1 MIKNNIFT
9 SFGSYAKLITLGIAF
24 LLNTSLKAQ
33 SNGFEVLKNLE
44 LMDQIY
50 QHLEMYYVDEPQT
63 GKLGKTGIDAMLKEL
78 DPYTVYYHESN
89 IEDYRLMTTGQYGGI
104 GALIRKMDEYTFI
117 AEPYEGNPAEKA
129 GLKAGD
135 KILSID
141 GKTMVG
147 LPSDEVSNALKGPKG
162 TTIQIEVERE
172 KEGKKKIAVT
182 RDEIKLPD
190 VPYSGML
197 NETVG
202 YIKLNSFTNTAAV
215 DVKTAFLALKET
227 GMKGLVLDLR
237 GNGGG
242 LLIEAVKIV
251 NFFVKK
257 DQLIVTTKG
266 RVAEENRLYKTMEN
280 PLDLE
285 IPLTILLDEGSAS
298 ASEIVAGSI
307 QDLDRGVIIGTTSY
321 GKGLVQRTYDL
332 KYGSKVK
339 LTIAKYYTPSG
350 RCVQRLEYY
359 DKEEGSKATAIPDSL
374 LKVFKT
380 KNGRDVIDGRGI
392 EPDIDITKKEY
403 SRLTSTIFANNLVF
417 NYATKYYASHPTIAD
432 AGKFSLTDEEYSAF
446 KAYVLKEEFTYS
458 TASEE
463 ILKKMKEIAEKEG
476 FYEDTKEEY
485 GALMSK
491 VVPSKERDLE
501 KFKNEIKIL
510 LENEIVSRYY
520 FQKGRAIDSFRNDE
534 SIEKSI
540 ETLANKSAYNT
551 ILKN

>member
-1 MIKNNIFT
+1 M
-9 SFGSYAKLITLGIAF
+9 IAF
-24 LLNTSLKAQ
+24 SFAFLFLFGVKAQ
-33 SNGFEVLKNLE
+33 SNGFEVIKNME

-78 DPYTVYYHESN
+78 DPYTVYYHEAN

-104 GALIRKMDEYTFI
+104 GALIRKINDYTFI

-141 GKTMVG
+141 GKSMIG
-147 LPSDEVSNALKGPKG
+147 LPSEEVSTALKGPKG
-162 TTIQIEVERE
+162 TSIDIEVERE
-172 KEGKKKIAVT
+172 NVGKKKITVM

-202 YIKLNSFTNTAAV
+202 YIKLNSFTNTASA
-215 DVKTAFLALKET
+215 DVKSAFLALKEK
-227 GMKGLVLDLR
+227 GMKEIVLDLR

-251 NFFVKK
+251 NIFVKK
-257 DQLIVTTKG
+257 DQVVVTTKG
-266 RVAEENRLYKTMEN
+266 RVAEENRVYKTLEN
-280 PLDLE
+280 PVDLE
-285 IPLTILLDEGSAS
+285 IPLTVLIDEGSAS

-307 QDLDRGVIIGTTSY
+307 QDLDRGVVVGTTSY

-350 RCVQRLEYY
+350 RCVQRLEYTHAI
-359 DKEEGSKATAIPDSL
+359 DGSKPKEIADSL

-392 EPDIDITKKEY
+392 EPDVDIDEKQF
-403 SRLTSTIFANNLVF
+403 SRLTATIYANNLVF
-417 NYATKYYASHPTIAD
+417 NYATKYFASHSTIAP
-432 AGKFSLTDEEYSAF
+432 ASTFSLTDEEYNAF
-446 KAYVLKEEFTYS
+446 KEYVLKEEFTYS

-463 ILKKMKEIAEKEG
+463 MLKKLKETAELEG
-476 FYEDTKEEY
+476 FGEDTKAEY
-485 GALMSK
+485 DALMAK

-501 KFKNEIKIL
+501 KFKSEIKTM

-520 FQKGRAIDSFRNDE
+520 FQKGRAENSFRTDE
-534 SIEKSI
+534 YIAKSLEI
-540 ETLANKSAYNT
+540 VSNKSTYNT
-551 ILKN
+551 ILKK